1 MMPSP
6 YGPMIQKIDKE
17 VERAFMAIIE
27 GKVAGDTQGF

>member
-1 MMPSP
+1 
-6 YGPMIQKIDKE
+6 MIQKIDKE